1 MTLYVNGIR
10 VIVNYDKLEVQFSD
24 SQETKVLYFNNKY
37 SINKF
42 LDGLV

>member
-1 MTLYVNGIR
+1 MTLEINGIR
-10 VIVNYDKLEVQFSD
+10 VIVDYTKLEVQFSD
-24 SQETKVLYFNNKY
+24 THETKTLYFNNKY